1 MVRDASLNKESHNP
15 DAGTEGAY
23 DVDWTFATV
32 WHNQHKIGSSAH
44 RAPRG
49 DSVKLMSSG
58 WVDVMAAAQA
68 TGVTMD
74 AALATFEREL

>member
-1 MVRDASLNKESHNP
+1 M
-15 DAGTEGAY
+15 
-23 DVDWTFATV
+23 

-74 AALATFEREL
+74 VALATFEREL